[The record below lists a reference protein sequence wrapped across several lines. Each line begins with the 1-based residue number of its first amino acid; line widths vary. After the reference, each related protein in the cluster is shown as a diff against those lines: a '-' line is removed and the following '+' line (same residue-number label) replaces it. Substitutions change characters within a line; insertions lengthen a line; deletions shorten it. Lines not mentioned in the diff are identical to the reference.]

1 MEQIL
6 FWVSWLASLGITIL
20 LVFWSLPLSPFTHPG
35 TTANEAAIVFLIVM
49 VMRWGALAI
58 ALALVIIAW
67 GRRLNL
73 AIHWII
79 GLSIVVLVLHFILG
93 IINLGVMNAWLSV
106 DETKTRAT
114 NTIYAAIYFAL
125 PTLMLL
131 VTVPLMLTV
140 SRFRQ

>member
-1 MEQIL
+1 
-6 FWVSWLASLGITIL
+6 
-20 LVFWSLPLSPFTHPG
+20 
-35 TTANEAAIVFLIVM
+35 M